1 MGQLERRLRRLEE
14 QDERVGFDAALRM
27 ASDEDI
33 FLVSGYAERWH
44 AAEAADA
51 PAPRP
56 TSEEAGAFEQLEEHR
71 RRALQQG

>member
-1 MGQLERRLRRLEE
+1 MGSLERRLRALEE
-14 QDERVGFDAALRM
+14 HDNQVGYAAAMQMVTDGDAALLG
-27 ASDEDI
+27 A
-33 FLVSGYAERWH
+33 YAERWL

-56 TSEEAGAFEQLEEHR
+56 TPEEAGAFERLEEHR